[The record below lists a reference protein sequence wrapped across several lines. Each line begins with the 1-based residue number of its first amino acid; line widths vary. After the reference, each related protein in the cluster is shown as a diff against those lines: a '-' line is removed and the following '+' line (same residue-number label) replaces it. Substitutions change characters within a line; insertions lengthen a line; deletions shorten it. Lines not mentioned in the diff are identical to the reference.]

1 MEQSFDSLSQKTADH
16 LSTHLGQLIG
26 NKRFIIG
33 VETPAPLQPLEGN
46 TSEKS
51 FDLYLVKPK
60 IDMGTNL
67 IVSFGCSTHLRNRI
81 GGAGPQTL
89 YEHILPVPKDWNFT
103 ENTED
108 DMYWPLDLFTKL
120 FKETTEENALFRTN
134 KWLGYQPSA
143 TSKLDHL
150 FFFAWFYHN
159 KNFNP
164 FTVSPLL
171 NIEFILMYLLTG
183 NELRKVLES
192 PLATRIQLLA
202 EQLLH
207 SDIYREEAI

>member
-1 MEQSFDSLSQKTADH
+1 
-16 LSTHLGQLIG
+16 LGA
-26 NKRFIIG
+26 
-33 VETPAPLQPLEGN
+33 APTLEIALGAQG
-46 TSEKS
+46 
-51 FDLYLVKPK
+51 PK
-60 IDMGTNL
+60 HFMSI
-67 IVSFGCSTHLRNRI
+67 SSPF
-81 GGAGPQTL
+81 
-89 YEHILPVPKDWNFT
+89 PKDWNFT

-108 DMYWPLDLFTKL
+108 DMCWPLDLFTKL
-120 FKETTEENALFRTN
+120 FKETMEENALFRTN

-171 NIEFILMYLLTG
+171 NIEFILLYLLTG